1 MIRGYVLGFNRPDR
15 ETRYGDAELI
25 RSYRGKYNLLID
37 GYCGSAADKLVL
49 YLKKRKIKDIYL
61 ALTHA
66 HYDHYDGLFKIMK
79 DNYFNVKKF
88 YCYNPDSLRKGLRN
102 NEGSN
107 EVLKDI
113 HALEAIISY
122 AKNKG
127 ITVIFVD
134 HNDTIKI
141 GDIKINVYRQQP
153 VRVEDNDDNGYSYIN
168 DGSLCF
174 YFPELYYWTSGD
186 GSEMIWNFIKS
197 LGLNVKYF
205 KIPHHGNNCTESQAK
220 GLKSHGCDI
229 CWYNDLEPKGIGT
242 EDFTAFG
249 ARRCLQAGIKVLDCI
264 GDINWTA
271 CNGTMTIYHKG
282 KNVGSYGCKYMG
294 LNELVSP
301 TANIIR
307 NIFMNKY
314 GKGDDRVT
322 NLLDNGYHYGNAQVM
337 VNKVVE
343 VAQNI
348 IDGKLDFGKN
358 EIRILNLDK
367 RYGTGYGQLI
377 QDEINSLLKSKN
389 AKW

>member
-1 MIRGYVLGFNRPDR
+1 MIRGYVLGFNRPDKER
-15 ETRYGDAELI
+15 RYGDAELI

-37 GYCGSAADKLVL
+37 GYCGSASEKLIA

-61 ALTHA
+61 LLTHA
-66 HYDHYDGLFKIMK
+66 HYDHYYGLYKIIQDG
-79 DNYFNVKKF
+79 YFNVKKF
-88 YCYNPDSLRKGLRN
+88 YCYNPDTLRKGLRN
-102 NEGSN
+102 NRGSDA
-107 EVLKDI
+107 VLEDI
-113 HALEAIISY
+113 HALENIISI
-122 AKNKG
+122 AKAKG
-127 ITVIFVD
+127 ITVVFVD
-134 HNDTIKI
+134 HNDRIKI
-141 GDIKINVYRQQP
+141 GDIKIDIYRQQP
-153 VRVEDNDDNGYSYIN
+153 SRVEDDDNNGYSYIN
-168 DGSLCF
+168 DGSLCL

-197 LGLNVKYF
+197 LGIKVKYF
-205 KIPHHGNNCTESQAK
+205 KVPHHGNNCTESQAR
-220 GLKSHGCDI
+220 GLKAHGCNV
-229 CWYNDLEPKGIGT
+229 CWYNDLEPRGIGT
-242 EDFTAFG
+242 EEFTAFG

-282 KNVGSYGCKYMG
+282 KNVGSHECKYMG

-301 TANIIR
+301 TADIIR

-322 NLLDNGYHYGNAQVM
+322 NLLDSGYHYGNAQVM
-337 VNKVVE
+337 VNKVIE

-367 RYGTGYGQLI
+367 KYGAGYGQLI
-377 QDEINSLLKSKN
+377 QDEINSLLKSKI